1 MAIGERLYFQRRAR
15 QEIESAMRADSIEAE
30 TAHAL
35 LAGLHLRYCTACATG
50 KTCECVGCALVHVC
64 DDPREDGSRC
74 STDEWDRQE
83 YQVAP

>member
-35 LAGLHLRYCTACATG
+35 LAGLHLS
-50 KTCECVGCALVHVC
+50 V
-64 DDPREDGSRC
+64 
-74 STDEWDRQE
+74 
-83 YQVAP
+83 